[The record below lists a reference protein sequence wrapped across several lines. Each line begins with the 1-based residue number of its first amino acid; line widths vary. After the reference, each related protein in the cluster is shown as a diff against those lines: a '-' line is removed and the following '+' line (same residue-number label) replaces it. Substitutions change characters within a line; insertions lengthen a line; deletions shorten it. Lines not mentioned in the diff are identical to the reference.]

1 MFGYVMLIGLFGLI
15 FIPPL
20 VAGWVVRDVMG
31 PARKPRMRL
40 TAFALTVVLCL
51 PVNYLLVGQVLTRGG
66 MAAIWLMESCG
77 AYSGLAT
84 AKGLWDSGED
94 LDPDSFAN
102 RFDDGSSMVDLC
114 R

>member
-15 FIPPL
+15 FIPPW
-20 VAGWVVRDVMG
+20 VAGWGVRDFLG
-31 PARKPRMRL
+31 PARKPHIRL
-40 TAFALTVVLCL
+40 AAFVLTIGLCL

-66 MAAIWLMESCG
+66 LAAIWLMESCG
-77 AYSGLAT
+77 AYSGLVT
-84 AKGLWDSGED
+84 AKRLWESGEN